1 MKLIIIEGP
10 DNCGKDSLIQRLSEN
25 FLTVTNIHY
34 TKPENKYIQNTLF
47 RGYAYAIVNKVYDTD
62 AIILNRSHYGEYV
75 YGCLYRGI
83 SDKDA
88 LDIINEI
95 DNIYLKYDIETY
107 YIQLLSTSETL
118 LLNNDDNKSLSKGNI
133 NAIGTEVRRFKEI
146 FDKSKL
152 NKKMIYINDGDKFR
166 DKDDIYQDA
175 FDFIFNKKE
184 KISNK

>member
-10 DNCGKDSLIQRLSEN
+10 DNCGKDSLIQRISEN

-95 DNIYLKYDIETY
+95 DDIYIKYNIDSY
-107 YIQLLSTSETL
+107 YIQLLSSSEKL
-118 LLNNDDNKSLSKGNI
+118 LLKNEDSKSLSKGNI
-133 NAIGTEVRRFKEI
+133 NAIGAEVRRFKEI
-146 FDKSKL
+146 FDSSKL
-152 NKKMIYINDGDKFR
+152 NKKLIYVNDGDSFR
-166 DKDDIYQDA
+166 SRNDIYQEA
-175 FDFIFNKKE
+175 INFINNK
-184 KISNK
+184 

>member
-10 DNCGKDSLIQRLSEN
+10 DNCGKNTLINEISEN

-34 TKPENKYIQNTLF
+34 TKPENKYVQNTLF

-75 YGCLYRGI
+75 YGCLYRGV

-95 DNIYLKYDIETY
+95 DKIYLNHNIDAY
-107 YIQLLSTSETL
+107 YIQLMCDSDKL
-118 LLNNDDNKSLSKGNI
+118 LMRNDDGKSLSENKLDRI
-133 NAIGTEVRRFKEI
+133 HTEIKRFKEI
-146 FDKSKL
+146 YNKSIL
-152 NKKMIYINDGDKFR
+152 DNKKLIYVNDGDEFR
-166 DKDDIYQDA
+166 PKDEIYEEA
-175 FDFIFNKKE
+175 WNFIK
-184 KISNK
+184 